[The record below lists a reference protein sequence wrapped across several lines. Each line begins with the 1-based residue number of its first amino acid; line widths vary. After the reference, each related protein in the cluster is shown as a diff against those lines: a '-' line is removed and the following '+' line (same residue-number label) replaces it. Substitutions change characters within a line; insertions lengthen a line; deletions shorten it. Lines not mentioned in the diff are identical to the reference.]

1 MKTTLVALAILSFA
15 GASSATFC
23 PAGTV
28 HAGSAEPIFPNRCN
42 EGYTPPASGGSSSDS
57 KAAAAAI
64 AGAQAGSVATGGNS
78 TSAALGGS
86 ARASGGAGGN
96 ATGGNASQ
104 RQQQRQGQSLSNRND
119 NSSGVIIQGAQS
131 GSGDTYIDK
140 SRGSVFLPPVLFAP
154 GLPPLAGVSGQ
165 PTVTACGPRQ
175 AIYREPV
182 YAIMR
187 NTFMPDER
195 KFAGWDEY
203 NKDVPAGEP
212 RYTIEKVPTGF
223 APDGSLIE
231 STIVWGEQAIIRT
244 EALSRAS
251 GAGFSFGGFVK
262 DVGGQAG
269 ASGQVQV
276 QGFVTAIST
285 VSCQMPIRP
294 AVVVQTQTITLP
306 EPPPRVIY
314 RTRYRDRPVKP
325 SCCCTAVV
333 APSCTIGGVK

>member
-1 MKTTLVALAILSFA
+1 MKRTALFLSLFA
-15 GASSATFC
+15 AMGAANATYC

-42 EGYTPPASGGSSSDS
+42 EGYTPPASGESSSDS
-57 KAAAAAI
+57 KAAA
-64 AGAQAGSVATGGNS
+64 VAVGIGGKQQQGQQQGQRLTSTNES
-78 TSAALGGS
+78 TS
-86 ARASGGAGGN
+86 
-96 ATGGNASQ
+96 
-104 RQQQRQGQSLSNRND
+104 
-119 NSSGVIIQGAQS
+119 GVVIQGAQT

-154 GLPPLAGVSGQ
+154 GLPPMAGVSGQ

-187 NTFMPDER
+187 NTFTPDER

-231 STIVWGEQAIIRT
+231 ATIVWGEQAIIRT

-251 GAGFSFGGFVK
+251 GAGISFGGFVK

-314 RTRYRDRPVKP
+314 RTRYRDRPAAP
-325 SCCCTAVV
+325 ACCCTAVV
-333 APSCTIGGVK
+333 APSCSIAGGVK